1 MTTPGPIARSPEKR
15 RHARVI
21 FNRSVH
27 LFVQEKSHGRYP
39 ARNLSMG
46 GLFVEG
52 ALNLPVGE
60 DCRLELHETGRH
72 SCLILTF
79 SGKIQR
85 CEKDGVGVTFTGMED
100 DSYMFLQ
107 TMVLY
112 SSDDPLGVAEDFIED
127 FNPDSVS
134 TY

>member
-1 MTTPGPIARSPEKR
+1 MTTPGPIVLSPEKR

-21 FNRSVH
+21 FNRSVK
-27 LFVQEKSHGRYP
+27 LFIQEKSHGQYP

-52 ALNLPVGE
+52 NISLPIGE
-60 DCRLELHETGRH
+60 DCRLELHEIGRH
-72 SCLILTF
+72 SSLILTF

-85 CEKDGVGVTFTGMED
+85 CEKDGVGVQFTGMED

-112 SSDDPLGVAEDFIED
+112 SSDDPLGVAEDFFED
-127 FNPDSVS
+127 FTPNSVS
-134 TY
+134 TC

>member
-1 MTTPGPIARSPEKR
+1 MTTPGPIVLSPEKR

-21 FNRSVH
+21 FNRTVK
-27 LFVQEKSHGRYP
+27 LFIQEKNRGQYP

-52 ALNLPVGE
+52 AIDLPVGE
-60 DCRLELHETGRH
+60 DCRLELHENGRH
-72 SCLILTF
+72 SSLILTF
-79 SGKIQR
+79 LGKVQR
-85 CEKDGVGVTFTGMED
+85 CEKDGVGVKFTGMED

-112 SSDDPLGVAEDFIED
+112 SSDDPLGVAEDFFED
-127 FNPDSVS
+127 FNPNSVS
-134 TY
+134 TC